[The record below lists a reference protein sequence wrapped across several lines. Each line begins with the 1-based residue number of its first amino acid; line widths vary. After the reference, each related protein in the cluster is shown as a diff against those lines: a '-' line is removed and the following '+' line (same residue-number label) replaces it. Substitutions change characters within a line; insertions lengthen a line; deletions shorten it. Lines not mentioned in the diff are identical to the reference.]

1 MVKELPLQNGMVA
14 LVDDE
19 DFERCSQ
26 HTWTL
31 VVRPDKK
38 GFYVMTRIDCKEVRL
53 SHFILGK
60 RSTEKV
66 INFIDGDALNN
77 VRENIRIV
85 DREEVARRKR
95 GVTNSSSKYKG
106 VSWSKTRNVWRADI
120 TFTLGNGKRKYKY
133 LGYFHNE
140 DDAARAYNQAALEL
154 YGEGCFQNVIGENN
168 NAEKVDV
175 KPTRKLKRRLKRR
188 RVGTS
193 GFRGVAESPY
203 KKTHKFIARINYNKK
218 YKYLGT
224 YNTKEEAAYAYD
236 RKALELH
243 GDKAILNFPE
253 LKEKYLKEIK
263 QNEITN

>member
-1 MVKELPLQNGMVA
+1 MVKELPLQNNMVA

-31 VVRPDKK
+31 GVRADKQ
-38 GFYVMTRIDCKEVRL
+38 GYYVMTRIDYKEVTL
-53 SHFILGK
+53 SRFILEE

-85 DREEVARRKR
+85 DREVVIRRKR
-95 GVTNSSSKYKG
+95 GAANSSSKYKG
-106 VSWSKTRNVWRADI
+106 VSWYKMRNMWRAVI
-120 TFTLGNGKRKYKY
+120 TFTLGNGKRKYKQ

-154 YGEGCFQNVIGENN
+154 YGEGCFQNAIGENN

-175 KPTRKLKRRLKRR
+175 KPTRKLKRH
-188 RVGTS
+188 RVGTA
-193 GFRGVAESPY
+193 GFRGVAESSY
-203 KKTHKFIARINYNKK
+203 KKTHKFIAQINYNKK

-224 YNTKEEAAYAYD
+224 YNTKEEAARAYD

-253 LKEKYLKEIK
+253 LKETYLKEIE
-263 QNEITN
+263 QNEVTN